1 LTTPTNS
8 KALSHRKSVGLT
20 VAAWSLGLLSL
31 IPLLLIFG
39 LWFLVPNDPSL
50 SSGAAALSKL
60 KPMAIFALVM
70 VVLLAASRWCF
81 ALRDRRSQHD

>member
-1 LTTPTNS
+1 LTTPNNS

-50 SSGAAALSKL
+50 SPGAAALLKL
-60 KPMAIFALVM
+60 KPMAIFAVVM
-70 VVLLAASRWCF
+70 ILLLIASRQCIAF
-81 ALRDRRSQHD
+81 RDRRSQID